1 MRKLTYRWISRLIL
15 LFLILGVYFP
25 ILNNNF
31 SGRDDGWMLYNNA
44 QVYTLDFTNVIWIF
58 SNAYGGQFSPLNTLY
73 YNLVYAF
80 CGLNPF
86 WFYLIGIFIHILNSC
101 LLLLLLERI
110 LVRAHVTENLKG
122 ISELN
127 LKYIAFFTALIF
139 AIHPMQ
145 IEAVAWISASKILL
159 FSFFFLAG
167 LNFYLQYIESSK
179 TVSLIFCFICSLLA
193 FLSKEQSVV
202 FPIFLIMIDYFLGR
216 NILKRKIFTEK
227 IPFFISSLLF
237 GLLSIHIQNIGFHK
251 MLEHHYYPFSQRV
264 ILACYSFNE
273 YINKLLA
280 PIALHKF
287 YPFPYKVGESMP
299 VKYWFYPVLL
309 IFLIYYI
316 WYWYKHKYKFVLF
329 GLGFFFFNLILT
341 LHIIPLG
348 RTSIIADR
356 YVYLSTAGFFFV
368 PAVLIAKY
376 YRNFSSKQ
384 KLVVKVLICAYHLLL
399 IAYTV
404 RRTIDW
410 V

>member
-1 MRKLTYRWISRLIL
+1 MAT
-15 LFLILGVYFP
+15 
-25 ILNNNF
+25 
-31 SGRDDGWMLYNNA
+31 
-44 QVYTLDFTNVIWIF
+44 
-58 SNAYGGQFSPLNTLY
+58 
-73 YNLVYAF
+73 
-80 CGLNPF
+80 
-86 WFYLIGIFIHILNSC
+86 
-101 LLLLLLERI
+101 
-110 LVRAHVTENLKG
+110 
-122 ISELN
+122 
-127 LKYIAFFTALIF
+127 
-139 AIHPMQ
+139 
-145 IEAVAWISASKILL
+145 
-159 FSFFFLAG
+159 
-167 LNFYLQYIESSK
+167 
-179 TVSLIFCFICSLLA
+179 
-193 FLSKEQSVV
+193 
-202 FPIFLIMIDYFLGR
+202 
-216 NILKRKIFTEK
+216 
-227 IPFFISSLLF
+227 
-237 GLLSIHIQNIGFHK
+237 
-251 MLEHHYYPFSQRV
+251 
-264 ILACYSFNE
+264 
-273 YINKLLA
+273 
-280 PIALHKF
+280 IALHKF

-384 KLVVKVLICAYHLLL
+384 KLVVKVLICAYHILL